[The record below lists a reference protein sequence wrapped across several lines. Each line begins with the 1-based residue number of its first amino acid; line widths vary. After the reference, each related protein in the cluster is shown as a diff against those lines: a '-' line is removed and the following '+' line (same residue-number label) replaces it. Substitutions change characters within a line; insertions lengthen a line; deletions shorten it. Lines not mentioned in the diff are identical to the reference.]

1 MATSFITIKEVPI
14 SNNCPECFNNTGLK
28 IIYKQKFIETKYYKS
43 ITDTISRD
51 IICDNCHTT
60 IYPVRWTEDIERV
73 VEYQNKALSPK
84 KASTF
89 FKKRTWV
96 LAGSTIVT
104 LLIIVSMLIYWKL

>member
-28 IIYKQKFIETKYYKS
+28 IIYKQKFVETKYYKS
-43 ITDTISRD
+43 ITDSITQD

-73 VEYQNKALSPK
+73 VAYQKKVLSPNT
-84 KASTF
+84 ASTYL
-89 FKKRTWV
+89 KKRTWV
-96 LAGSTIVT
+96 IAASTILT
-104 LLIIVSMLIYWKL
+104 ILIIVSLLIYLQL